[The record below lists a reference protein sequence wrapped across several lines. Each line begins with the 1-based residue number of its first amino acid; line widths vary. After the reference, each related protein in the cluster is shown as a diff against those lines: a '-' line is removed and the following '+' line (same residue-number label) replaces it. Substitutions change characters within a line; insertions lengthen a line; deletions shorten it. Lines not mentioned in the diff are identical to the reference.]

1 MNEKSLKNKIRRLL
15 LNEGAFVYCPNDN
28 YQPGIPDILFC
39 VGGKFR
45 GVEIKLSRHITE
57 EHVFLHHP
65 LTAPQNR
72 KLRDIAKAGGM
83 GFVVTGLN
91 SLDMIMITDI
101 VNLPSGKISK
111 LNKAGVIETAMGIP
125 CLF

>member
-1 MNEKSLKNKIRRLL
+1 MPAPK
-15 LNEGAFVYCPNDN
+15 YCKEIYDRN
-28 YQPGIPDILFC
+28 GIYDP
-39 VGGKFR
+39 R
-45 GVEIKLSRHITE
+45 
-57 EHVFLHHP
+57 
-65 LTAPQNR
+65 
-72 KLRDIAKAGGM
+72 
-83 GFVVTGLN
+83 FVVTGLN